1 MVAVKLMGIMDIIA
15 VIVMVL
21 LHFSI
26 GSWRITIAF
35 ALYLILK
42 GFAFRGNVHSMID
55 TVIGVYMIFLL
66 FGLHS
71 VITFVPAI
79 YLLQKAVFSIMS

>member
-1 MVAVKLMGIMDIIA
+1 MVAVKLMGLMDIIA

-26 GSWRITIAF
+26 GSWRITLAF
-35 ALYLILK
+35 ALYLIFK
-42 GFAFRGNVHSMID
+42 GFAFRGNIHSMID
-55 TVIGVYMIFLL
+55 TAIGIYMIFLL

-71 VITFVPAI
+71 ILTFVPVI
-79 YLLQKAVFSIMS
+79 YLLQKALFSIMS